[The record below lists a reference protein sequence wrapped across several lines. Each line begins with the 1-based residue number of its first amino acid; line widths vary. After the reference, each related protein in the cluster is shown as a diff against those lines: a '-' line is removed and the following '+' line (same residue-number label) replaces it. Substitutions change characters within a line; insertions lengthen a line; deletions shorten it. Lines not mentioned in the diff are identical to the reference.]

1 MTDGPLKLPL
11 RRLAVYDSGPVDPVM
26 DSDNLAGYLAMGPL
40 SGSLLRGSDLHHHPV
55 LATHP

>member
-1 MTDGPLKLPL
+1 MIDGPLKLLL

-26 DSDNLAGYLAMGPL
+26 GSDDLGGYLAMEPL